1 MRQLSVVERG
11 AVLAIVA
18 VAAIAGLA
26 HYAGWTSVAAFSIA
40 TVALAGLAWIVA
52 LATEQVGEHLGPAA
66 TGLLQASVGNL
77 PELLVVIF
85 ALRAGERVVAESAI
99 VGSLFANA
107 LLVLGLVLIAGS
119 LAPGARGVMRFSAKI
134 TRDSATLLLG
144 CLFIIVL
151 VGISLSSGSPA
162 GHHVE
167 AISVIAAAL
176 LLSVYLL
183 WVIPHVRAGERPAEP
198 AARLGLVTAL
208 ALLIA
213 AGVGSGFVSDWFVD
227 ALRPAI
233 HQLHIS
239 QAFAGLVIV
248 AIAGNAVENAV
259 GVRLAA
265 KGSADLAISV
275 VLSSVAQIAAFL
287 FPLLV
292 IVSLL
297 LSTHLTFALPLL
309 YVGALAL
316 TAVTVWQVTEDGEG
330 RAFEGW
336 ALVAI
341 YAILA
346 VITLY
351 E

>member
-1 MRQLSVVERG
+1 MRQLRVVERI
-11 AVLAIVA
+11 AIAAIVV
-18 VAAIAGLA
+18 VAGLAGLA
-26 HYAGWTSVAAFSIA
+26 HYAGWTSVVAFAIA
-40 TVALAGLAWIVA
+40 TLALAGLAWIVA
-52 LATEQVGEHLGPAA
+52 LATEQVGEHLGTAT

-85 ALRAGERVVAESAI
+85 ALRAGERIVAESAI

-119 LAPGARGVMRFSAKI
+119 LAPGAHGVMRFHPRI
-134 TRDSATLLLG
+134 TRETATLVLG

-151 VGISLSSGSPA
+151 VGVSLSAGDAA

-167 AISVIAAAL
+167 TISVVAAAL
-176 LLSVYLL
+176 LLTVYLA
-183 WVIPHVRAGERPAEP
+183 WVIPHVRSGERPADP
-198 AARLGLVTAL
+198 MARLALPL
-208 ALLIA
+208 ALGLLTV
-213 AGVGSGFVSDWFVD
+213 AGVGAGFVSDWFVD

-239 QAFAGLVIV
+239 QEFAGLVIV

-265 KGSADLAISV
+265 KGSSDLAISV

-292 IVSLL
+292 IVSLAL
-297 LSTHLTFALPLL
+297 PTHLTFALPTL
-309 YVGALAL
+309 YIGALAL
-316 TAVTVWQVTEDGEG
+316 TAVTLWQVLEDGEG
-330 RAFEGW
+330 RTFEGW
-336 ALVAI
+336 ALVAM

>member
-1 MRQLSVVERG
+1 MRQLSVVERIAL
-11 AVLAIVA
+11 AVICT
-18 VAAIAGLA
+18 VAALAALA
-26 HYAGWTSVAAFSIA
+26 HYAGWAPVTAFVVA
-40 TVALAGLAWIVA
+40 TLALAGLAWIVS
-52 LATEQVGEHLGPAA
+52 LATEQVGEHLGSAA

-85 ALRAGERVVAESAI
+85 ALRAGERVVAQSAI

-119 LAPGARGVMRFSAKI
+119 LARGARGVMRFDTKI
-134 TRDSATLLLG
+134 TRDTATLVLG

-151 VGISLSSGSPA
+151 VGISLSAGDPA
-162 GHHVE
+162 GHHVQT
-167 AISVIAAAL
+167 ISIIAAAL

-183 WVIPHVRAGERPAEP
+183 WVVPHVRDGSRPSNP
-198 AARLGLVTAL
+198 QARLGLGSAL
-208 ALLIA
+208 VLLVA
-213 AGVGSGFVSDWFVD
+213 AGVGAGFVSDWFVD
-227 ALRPAI
+227 ALAPAI
-233 HQLHIS
+233 RQLHIS

-287 FPLLV
+287 FPVLV
-292 IVSLL
+292 LVSLAL
-297 LSTHLTFALPLL
+297 PTRLTFALPLL
-309 YVGALAL
+309 YIGALAL

-336 ALVAI
+336 ALVVI

-346 VITLY
+346 VIALY

>member
-1 MRQLSVVERG
+1 MRQLSVVERIAL
-11 AVLAIVA
+11 AVICT
-18 VAAIAGLA
+18 VAALAAFA
-26 HYAGWTSVAAFSIA
+26 HYAGWTPVAAFVVA
-40 TVALAGLAWIVA
+40 TLALAGFAWIVS
-52 LATEQVGEHLGPAA
+52 LATEQVGEHLGPAT

-85 ALRAGERVVAESAI
+85 ALRAGERVVAQSAI

-119 LAPGARGVMRFSAKI
+119 LAPGARGVMRFDAKI
-134 TRDSATLLLG
+134 TRETATLVLG

-151 VGISLSSGSPA
+151 VGISLSAGDPA
-162 GHHVE
+162 GHHVQT
-167 AISVIAAAL
+167 ISVIAAAL

-183 WVIPHVRAGERPAEP
+183 WVVPHVRGGSRPSDP
-198 AARLGLVTAL
+198 VARLGLWSAL
-208 ALLIA
+208 VLLVA

-265 KGSADLAISV
+265 KGRSDLAISV

-287 FPLLV
+287 FPVLV
-292 IVSLL
+292 LVSLAL
-297 LSTHLTFALPLL
+297 PTRLTFALPLL
-309 YVGALAL
+309 YIGALAL

-336 ALVAI
+336 ALVVI

-346 VITLY
+346 VIALY

>member
-1 MRQLSVVERG
+1 MRQLSVVERIAL
-11 AVLAIVA
+11 AVICT
-18 VAAIAGLA
+18 VAALAALA
-26 HYAGWTSVAAFSIA
+26 HYAGWTPVAAFVVA
-40 TVALAGLAWIVA
+40 TLALAGLAWIVS
-52 LATEQVGEHLGPAA
+52 LATEQVGEHLGSAA

-85 ALRAGERVVAESAI
+85 ALRAGERVVAQSAI

-119 LAPGARGVMRFSAKI
+119 LARGARGVMHFDAKI
-134 TRDSATLLLG
+134 TRDTATLVLG

-151 VGISLSSGSPA
+151 VGISLSAGDPA
-162 GHHVE
+162 GHHVQT
-167 AISVIAAAL
+167 ISIIAAAL

-183 WVIPHVRAGERPAEP
+183 WVVPHVRGGSRPSDP
-198 AARLGLVTAL
+198 QARLGLASAL
-208 ALLIA
+208 VLLIA

-227 ALRPAI
+227 ALAPAI

-287 FPLLV
+287 FPVLV
-292 IVSLL
+292 LVSLAL
-297 LSTHLTFALPLL
+297 PTRLTFALPLL
-309 YVGALAL
+309 YIGALAL

-336 ALVAI
+336 ALVVI

-346 VITLY
+346 VIALY

>member
-1 MRQLSVVERG
+1 MRQLSVVERIAL
-11 AVLAIVA
+11 AVICT
-18 VAAIAGLA
+18 VAALAAVA
-26 HYAGWTSVAAFSIA
+26 HYAGWAPVAAFTIA
-40 TVALAGLAWIVA
+40 TLALAGLAWIVS

-85 ALRAGERVVAESAI
+85 ALRAGERVVAQSAI

-119 LAPGARGVMRFSAKI
+119 LARNARGVMRFDAKI
-134 TRDSATLLLG
+134 TRDTGTLVLG
-144 CLFIIVL
+144 CVFIIVL
-151 VGISLSSGSPA
+151 VGISLAAGDPA

-167 AISVIAAAL
+167 TVSIIAAAL

-183 WVIPHVRAGERPAEP
+183 WVVPHVRSGSRPSDP
-198 AARLGLVTAL
+198 LARLGLSSAVV
-208 ALLIA
+208 LLIA

-265 KGSADLAISV
+265 KGSSDLAISV

-287 FPLLV
+287 FPVLV
-292 IVSLL
+292 LVSLAL
-297 LSTHLTFALPLL
+297 PTRLTFALPLL
-309 YVGALAL
+309 YIGALAL

-346 VITLY
+346 VIALY

>member
-1 MRQLSVVERG
+1 MRQLSVVERV
-11 AVLAIVA
+11 AIVAIVA
-18 VAAIAGLA
+18 VAALAGLA
-26 HYAGWTSVAAFSIA
+26 HVTGWAPVAAFVVA
-40 TVALAGLAWIVA
+40 TLALAGLAWIVA
-52 LATEQVGEHLGPAA
+52 LATEQVGEHLGPSA

-85 ALRAGERVVAESAI
+85 ALRAGERVVAQSAI

-119 LAPGARGVMRFSAKI
+119 LAPGAGGVMRFHPKI

-151 VGISLSSGSPA
+151 VGVSLSGGDPA

-167 AISVIAAAL
+167 TISVIAAGL
-176 LLSVYLL
+176 LLSVYLM
-183 WVIPHVRAGERPAEP
+183 WVVPHVRGGQRPAEP
-198 AARLGLVTAL
+198 AARLGLSPAL
-208 ALLIA
+208 TLLIL

-227 ALRPAI
+227 ALAPAI

-292 IVSLL
+292 IVSLAL
-297 LSTHLTFALPLL
+297 PTHLTFALPLL

-330 RAFEGW
+330 RTYEGW